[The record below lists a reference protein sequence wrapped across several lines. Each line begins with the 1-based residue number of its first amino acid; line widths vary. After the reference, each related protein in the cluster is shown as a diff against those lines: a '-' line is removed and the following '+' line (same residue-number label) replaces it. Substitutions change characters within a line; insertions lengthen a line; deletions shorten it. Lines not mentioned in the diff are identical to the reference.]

1 MGPENEDPRREP
13 EPLTGHYSYTQDPDG
28 NPVTITITVTQKDP
42 ELQAIE
48 ATLVLLHMLPYDTR
62 VRALTYI
69 RDRIES
75 DPNVWGTPPA
85 RRSWRSPA
93 ERENVARTLAESD
106 DHDWGLMGPERQS
119 RYYRNADTLLSVGLV
134 NVVDGA

>member
-13 EPLTGHYSYTQDPDG
+13 EPLTGRYSYTQDPDG

-75 DPNVWGTPPA
+75 DPKVWGTTPT
-85 RRSWRSPA
+85 SPELTAA
-93 ERENVARTLAESD
+93 ERQKIALAIAGVDAPTWNLLPTEDQENYCLRAEAMFY
-106 DHDWGLMGPERQS
+106 GNGIR
-119 RYYRNADTLLSVGLV
+119 AT
-134 NVVDGA
+134 GA